1 MSDVEDLKQSADK
14 LASAAKESSEKLASA
29 AKESSEMLA
38 AAARETA
45 EVGVKIFRERLHDM
59 VKDPSTV
66 DRMKQMEDA
75 FDKQVAQ
82 ATKQIE
88 DSAKQLMNFW
98 GGLLQQS
105 HAATGGP
112 NKKVEVEVEPS
123 DKP

>member
-1 MSDVEDLKQSADK
+1 MSDVQDLKNSADK
-14 LASAAKESSEKLASA
+14 LATAAKESSEKLAAA
-29 AKESSEMLA
+29 AKESSELLA
-38 AAARETA
+38 SAARETA

-59 VKDPSTV
+59 VKDPAAV
-66 DRMKQMEDA
+66 ERMKQMEDA
-75 FDKQVAQ
+75 FDKQVSQ

-105 HAATGGP
+105 QSGEAGP
-112 NKKVEVEVEPS
+112 SRKVEVEVEPS